1 MKKEFKI
8 INLKKV
14 SLGLPGK
21 LVIAENKKQ
30 IPFLI
35 KRFYLLFDTP
45 VNTVRGR
52 HAHKK
57 TKLFLICL
65 NGKCQ
70 ISIFR
75 KSKKIIKFSLSNKN
89 KGAFVNNMVFKEI
102 KFMKK
107 NTLLAVLASEKYN
120 KNDYVYY

>member
-89 KGAFVNNMVFKEI
+89 KGAFINNMVFKEI

>member
-1 MKKEFKI
+1 LKKEFKI

-45 VNTVRGR
+45 VNTIRGR

-89 KGAFVNNMVFKEI
+89 KGAFINNMVFKEI
-102 KFMKK
+102 KFIKK

-120 KNDYVYY
+120 KNDYIYY

>member
-1 MKKEFKI
+1 LKKEFKI

-89 KGAFVNNMVFKEI
+89 KGAFINNMVFKEI
-102 KFMKK
+102 KFIKK
-107 NTLLAVLASEKYN
+107 NTLLAV
-120 KNDYVYY
+120 